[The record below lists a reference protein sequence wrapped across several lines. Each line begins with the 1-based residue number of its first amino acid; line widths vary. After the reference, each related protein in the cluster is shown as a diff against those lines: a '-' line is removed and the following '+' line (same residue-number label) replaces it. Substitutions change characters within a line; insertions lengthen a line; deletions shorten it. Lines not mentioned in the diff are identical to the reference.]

1 MKNTYF
7 VTRMKRN
14 EFIKIEGPCEIRIS
28 DVDGVAAKLVICSDQ
43 STKIVKIDNFTDIK
57 NLSLESDKQN

>member
-28 DVDGVAAKLVICSDQ
+28 DVDGTAAKLVICSEQ
-43 STKIVKIDNFTDIK
+43 STKIVKIQNFTDISK
-57 NLSLESDKQN
+57 LSLAKPEDN